1 MNSQVA
7 AKGPTLVQFFRLE
20 DRRVE
25 QNCVEKL
32 AAGGASAILRGLIE
46 RTPGLPL
53 DAAAGSIV
61 RALRSALDTPLT
73 HILAGGW
80 SKRLDLIAFC
90 DRSKYPPDRVIDY
103 ALVGTDKIDYT
114 YEPHVQLIAN
124 GVDLEPTLGFEIN
137 VKLLIRGAVLRIQD
151 AHIVGAHVGS
161 VQGKGSVSCAGAVLA
176 APASEEVTFP
186 AELAFDP
193 PLAITR
199 PFAEPSPPSEP
210 AAPNLSQASLSYD
223 GE

>member
-1 MNSQVA
+1 MNSQAA

-25 QNCVEKL
+25 QNCIEKL

-53 DAAAGSIV
+53 DAAAGSII

-80 SKRLDLIAFC
+80 SKRLDLLAFC

-114 YEPHVQLIAN
+114 YEPQVQLIAN
-124 GVDLEPTLGFEIN
+124 GVDLEPTLRFEIN
-137 VKLLIRGAVLRIQD
+137 VKLRIRGAVLRIQD

-161 VQGKGSVSCAGAVLA
+161 VQGRGSVGCAGAVLA

-186 AELAFDP
+186 AELAFEP

-199 PFAEPSPPSEP
+199 PSVETPPPAE
-210 AAPNLSQASLSYD
+210 AASADRSQPSLSYD